1 MARFSLSLPPRA
13 SPSTTQ
19 GGDAVVKPPPEW
31 KWTFPPQDQY
41 AENEPY
47 QSFQR
52 NSYRYDESD
61 SSVSSSSEEEGEESD
76 SDEGN
81 NKIIDN
87 VSEDEDEEEPPHP
100 LGFNPNN
107 QRYGKTRFGPTS
119 WQAVPPR
126 NIFNREDDTAWNA
139 IVRIDH
145 HRGGRYGSYPSHGQQ
160 SFPPI
165 QGYHFSNNCGV
176 STDRLIRGASAVSGS
191 TGNNTQDEMSDILW
205 GMDRIANLVK
215 AANYVGHD
223 DHLQSPQ
230 YNHSAAS
237 KTAASTTS
245 PYAQPRS
252 TSKLLQ
258 LAQACEL
265 YHNSTLSTQMSQ
277 ISSQRNNQYQQSH
290 ATLQQLIQ
298 QELSSAKTAKERI
311 QSRQKRRDQL
321 EQEERTQLELQQRQQ
336 EEERQLQLE
345 AQRAKEEEQRAK
357 SEEER
362 AKELK
367 RKEQL
372 QQAERQAEEAEAT
385 KYAHVKRAQSL
396 IENLEVVRSSS
407 LAEFDK
413 SKSVSKRR
421 LQFKKVVNG
430 RINTLSHEVNKI
442 LDVGRVVVEA
452 IEGASRDDEAA
463 AAGGGGGGEGV
474 MTMGKKYLLDLLAS
488 NLIVRVQA
496 GTFNGVR
503 GDGFPLAGM
512 IAFVST
518 KCEEIGPLL
527 EAHLY
532 SHCPTA
538 IPSLSLAS
546 PDGGEDELME
556 SLGMIRDKQGEFES
570 FDKFLNRT
578 EGLISIMADIM
589 SSTPS
594 DHTLLGGHEGAMIWL
609 ERFLDLL
616 PEAPTAPLPLLTAPV
631 LVSFLTGAGHM
642 LANKFPAKMKP
653 AFDMIQNDILKRLDE
668 SAVGVPSATRLRK
681 VMDAG
686 FDKLKNELPPGVVA
700 ELYDGKP
707 GTGTAS
713 SAAPASIGMASFQS
727 APPLP
732 TQAVPSQQQGF
743 GSSGD
748 QNAFSSSPFGSASQQ
763 PQSSGFAAAAPAG
776 NPSPFGSTTQQAQ
789 SSGFAAAAPAGN
801 PSPFG
806 GISQPQ
812 SSGFGQPTPA
822 SSNASPFGGISQP
835 QSSGFGQTAP
845 APSPFGAAPA
855 SNPSPFGA
863 TPASNPSP
871 FGGTQQPS
879 TGFAS
884 SSANSPFGTN
894 ISNNAPAPSPFGS
907 TNNSG
912 FGNQTD
918 TRQPCKFFAEGKCR
932 NGNNCRFSHDT
943 NSGSGGGF
951 GGGGFGNQAANPPS
965 ASPFGNPSS
974 SGFGGNGGGKKDNR
988 PPCKFFAEGKCRNG
1002 ANCKFSHDVGGGNS
1016 GGGFGNQNA
1025 SGGFGSAAPAPSPF
1039 GGGAAP
1045 APSPFGGG
1053 STPFGGGAAPAPSP
1067 FGGGFGSAAPAPS
1080 PFGGGAPVPAPSP
1093 FGGGSTPFGG
1103 GAAPAPSPFGGGAPA
1118 PSPFGGGGFG
1128 GGLAASP
1135 SPFGSAAPNSNPFGG
1150 PRR

>member
-1 MARFSLSLPPRA
+1 MARFSLSPPPRA
-13 SPSTTQ
+13 SPSSTTA
-19 GGDAVVKPPPEW
+19 GGDAAAVAKTPPEW

-61 SSVSSSSEEEGEESD
+61 SSAVSSSEDEERESD
-76 SDEGN
+76 SDEEN
-81 NKIIDN
+81 NKIND
-87 VSEDEDEEEPPHP
+87 VSDDEEEEPPHP
-100 LGFNPNN
+100 LGFTPQN

-126 NIFNREDDTAWNA
+126 NIFNTEDDTAWNA
-139 IVRIDH
+139 LVRIDH
-145 HRGGRYGSYPSHGQQ
+145 YGGKRSGGNGQQQ

-165 QGYHFSNNCGV
+165 EGYHLRNNCGV
-176 STDRLIRGASAVSGS
+176 STDRLIRGASSGTIAVK
-191 TGNNTQDEMSDILW
+191 NAQDEMTEILM

-215 AANYVGHD
+215 AANYVVGQD
-223 DHLQSPQ
+223 DNHHLQSPQ
-230 YNHSAAS
+230 YNHSAGS
-237 KTAASTTS
+237 TTTTTS

-277 ISSQRNNQYQQSH
+277 ISSQRTNQYQQSH

-311 QSRQKRRDQL
+311 QSRQKLRDQQ
-321 EQEERTQLELQQRQQ
+321 EQEERVQLEQRQKQQQ
-336 EEERQLQLE
+336 EERQKQLE
-345 AQRAKEEEQRAK
+345 AQRAHEEEERIKSEEQRL
-357 SEEER
+357 
-362 AKELK
+362 KELK
-367 RKEQL
+367 RQEQL
-372 QQAERQAEEAEAT
+372 EQAEKQAEEAELKKT
-385 KYAHVKRAQSL
+385 AHVQRAQSL

-463 AAGGGGGGEGV
+463 KAAANNGGGGEGV

-503 GDGFPLAGM
+503 GDGFPLAAM
-512 IAFVST
+512 IAYVST

-556 SLGMIRDKQGEFES
+556 SLGMIRDKNGEFES
-570 FDKFLNRT
+570 FDKFLSRT

-594 DHTLLGGHEGAMIWL
+594 EHTLLGGHEGAMIWL

-631 LVSFLTGAGHM
+631 LVAFLTGAGHM

-668 SAVGVPSATRLRK
+668 SPVGIPSATRLRK

-700 ELYDGKP
+700 ALYDGKP

-713 SAAPASIGMASFQS
+713 SSAAAPASGMASFQS
-727 APPLP
+727 APPP
-732 TQAVPSQQQGF
+732 APTTQAAPPQQQGF
-743 GSSGD
+743 GSSGN
-748 QNAFSSSPFGSASQQ
+748 QNAFSSSPFGSTSQQ
-763 PQSSGFAAAAPAG
+763 QPPQSSGFA
-776 NPSPFGSTTQQAQ
+776 S
-789 SSGFAAAAPAGN
+789 AAAPAGN

-806 GISQPQ
+806 GTTQQQPQ
-812 SSGFGQPTPA
+812 SSGFGQQPAPA
-822 SSNASPFGGISQP
+822 SNPSPFGGISQP
-835 QSSGFGQTAP
+835 PSSGFGQTAP
-845 APSPFGAAPA
+845 TPSPFGAAPPA

-863 TPASNPSP
+863 TPASSNPSP
-871 FGGTQQPS
+871 FGGTQQQQPS
-879 TGFAS
+879 TGFGNTS
-884 SSANSPFGTN
+884 TNSPFGT
-894 ISNNAPAPSPFGS
+894 NNAPAPSPFGTN
-907 TNNSG
+907 TNNNAG
-912 FGNQTD
+912 FGNNQKD

-943 NSGSGGGF
+943 NSGGGF
-951 GGGGFGNQAANPPS
+951 GGGFGNQAANNASS

-1002 ANCKFSHDVGGGNS
+1002 ANCKFSHDTGNS
-1016 GGGFGNQNA
+1016 GSGFGNQNT
-1025 SGGFGSAAPAPSPF
+1025 SFGGGGFGSSAPAPSPFGGGASAPAPSPF

-1045 APSPFGGG
+1045 APS
-1053 STPFGGGAAPAPSP
+1053 PFGGGAAPAPSP

-1080 PFGGGAPVPAPSP
+1080 PFGGGGAAAPAPSP
-1093 FGGGSTPFGG
+1093 FGGTSASPFGGGAAAPSPSPFGG
-1103 GAAPAPSPFGGGAPA
+1103 GAAPAPSPFGGG
-1118 PSPFGGGGFG
+1118 GFG
-1128 GGLAASP
+1128 GLAPSP
-1135 SPFGSAAPNSNPFGG
+1135 SPFGNAVPNSNPFGG